1 MMQLHSLILNIKG
14 LNFPALLLNQ
24 LTYITDDIFQLVKS
38 KLSHIPWIHILHHV
52 FPLGWNRA
60 PVWVSWDIQQISVG
74 YLFYIW

>member
-52 FPLGWNRA
+52 F
-60 PVWVSWDIQQISVG
+60 QQ
-74 YLFYIW
+74 YF